1 MNLDM
6 HNIKRLALAACLST
20 LFINVGC
27 TSSTDTTAA
36 DPATQGTANAEIQE
50 TDSIAGL
57 PPQKEDS
64 VPKGPQYTNHVF
76 PTAED
81 ALAFMEQSPDWSE
94 YRQGILPQ
102 MAHEELAYATKL
114 LNSPYKRFIVVDKSK
129 MKVIL
134 FDKYGRV
141 EKEYGMAGPRN
152 YGTKHKKADSR
163 TPEGYFSAEGIYDST
178 DWEFT
183 DDDGIKHP
191 GKCFGPRF
199 VRVKNPVTTQVGIHG
214 TSSPGS
220 IGRRTSHGCIRLRD
234 ENILDLVKYVQIGMP
249 IIILPSERDQAV
261 NAQEGCRTG
270 YFNTGVA
277 PLPGAN
283 TGTLRK
289 PEENKE
295 KEKPEVEEAE
305 RQEKDTIPAEPE
317 KQKEESPEEEP
328 VETLVD

>member
-1 MNLDM
+1 MNPDM
-6 HNIKRLALAACLST
+6 HKIKRLALAACLST
-20 LFINVGC
+20 IFINIGC
-27 TSSTDTTAA
+27 TSSTDTSAP
-36 DPATQGTANAEIQE
+36 DQATQGMTDAEIQE

-81 ALAFMEQSPDWSE
+81 AVAFMEKSPNWSE
-94 YRQGILPQ
+94 YQQGILPQ
-102 MAHEELAYATKL
+102 MAHEELGYATKL

-163 TPEGYFSAEGIYDST
+163 TPEGYFSAEGIYNST

-183 DDDGIKHP
+183 DDNGVKHP

-234 ENILDLVKYVQIGMP
+234 ENIMDLVKYVQIGMP

-261 NAQEGCRTG
+261 NEQEGHPTG

-283 TGTLRK
+283 IGVIHK
-289 PEENKE
+289 PEEHKE
-295 KEKPEVEEAE
+295 KEKTEVKEPEHKEKEEN
-305 RQEKDTIPAEPE
+305 PAGPE
-317 KQKEESPEEEP
+317 KQKEETPEEEP
-328 VETLVD
+328 VETLID